1 MLRQRK
7 RSRTKPKPH
16 KLSRR
21 MLVAAVMFFP
31 DINMDD
37 PIQLTLLAFA
47 VTVTVTVEPA
57 VAAAKSLGDCVT
69 VPVKPESDSIFK
81 TSD

>member
-1 MLRQRK
+1 
-7 RSRTKPKPH
+7 
-16 KLSRR
+16 

-47 VTVTVTVEPA
+47 VTVTVTVVPA
-57 VAAAKSLGDCVT
+57 VAAVKSLGDCVT